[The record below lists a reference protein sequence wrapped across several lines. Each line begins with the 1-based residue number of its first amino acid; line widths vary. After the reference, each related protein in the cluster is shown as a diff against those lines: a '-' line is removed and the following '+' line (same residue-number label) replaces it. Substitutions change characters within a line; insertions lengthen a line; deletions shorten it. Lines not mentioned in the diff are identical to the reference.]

1 MKSHSLKD
9 FIILIIVSLFLVSL
23 LSCQTNNSGEVSQ
36 VLTNYVEENGTLII
50 AHRGYAAI
58 APENT
63 ISSFEAA
70 LNAGAKACEFDV
82 QISGDGVLVVI
93 HDNSVDRTTNG
104 EGKVNQL
111 TYDYL
116 STLDAGSWKDS
127 KYKGE
132 KIPTLL
138 ETLTFMKD
146 NDMIAVLE
154 IKADNIVDE
163 VLELVYETEMEDSI
177 IIISFSKSSIS
188 KLIDKDS
195 TIPAVFLVKKD
206 SCMTGSTLDK
216 VNGLEKEAKRVK
228 TKYIGPYAFQLEKVD
243 ASLASLAKYK
253 MSNSRDPGYLPL
265 ALDEDTIN
273 HLHDKGYFI
282 NVWTVDNEDNMRDLI
297 INNVDM
303 LTTNYVEEALK
314 IKDEINNSIMD

>member
-1 MKSHSLKD
+1 MFSIFL
-9 FIILIIVSLFLVSL
+9 VLFLFS
-23 LSCQTNNSGEVSQ
+23 SCQTNNSGEVSQ
-36 VLTNYVEENGTLII
+36 VLTNYVEENGTLIV

-70 LNAGAKACEFDV
+70 LDAGAKACEFDV
-82 QISGDGVLVVI
+82 QISSDNVLVVI

-116 STLDAGSWKDS
+116 ATLDAGSWKDP

-138 ETLTFMKD
+138 ETLTFLKE
-146 NDMIAVLE
+146 NDMIGILE

-163 VLELVYETEMEDSI
+163 VLELVYETKMEDSI

-188 KLIDKDS
+188 KLINRDS
-195 TIPAVFLVKKD
+195 TIPAVILVKKD

-216 VNGLEKEAKRVK
+216 VKGIEKEANKVK
-228 TKYIGPYAFQLEKVD
+228 TKYIGPYAFQLEKLD

-253 MSNSRDPGYLPL
+253 MSKSRDPGSLPL
-265 ALDEDTIN
+265 ALDEETLN
-273 HLHDKGYFI
+273 QLHEDGYFI

-297 INNVDM
+297 SNNIDM
-303 LTTNYVEEALK
+303 LTTNYVEKALK
-314 IKDEINNSIMD
+314 IKDEINNSIID